1 MRLMALGAPWLRL
14 DSSQQPSDYKSRC
27 TWWCWPPGRLGLR
40 QGIPTVQAVS
50 MHPMALGAPFGA
62 QFPVTHTRD
71 GITQHNT
78 AHNGLIPPLC
88 ANDVA

>member
-1 MRLMALGAPWLRL
+1 MNAPEGAGCSLTGRHGELAGVGEPVLMHLMVLGAPL
-14 DSSQQPSDYKSRC
+14 
-27 TWWCWPPGRLGLR
+27 
-40 QGIPTVQAVS
+40 
-50 MHPMALGAPFGA
+50 GA

-88 ANDVA
+88 ANGVA

>member
-1 MRLMALGAPWLRL
+1 MPDSGRRQPEHLAARGTPLMFPQRGHRHWLWPRLNAPDGAGCSL
-14 DSSQQPSDYKSRC
+14 S
-27 TWWCWPPGRLGLR
+27 
-40 QGIPTVQAVS
+40 
-50 MHPMALGAPFGA
+50 A

>member
-1 MRLMALGAPWLRL
+1 MLPDRFGRGYSEWVLMGLNAPDGAGCPL
-14 DSSQQPSDYKSRC
+14 
-27 TWWCWPPGRLGLR
+27 
-40 QGIPTVQAVS
+40 
-50 MHPMALGAPFGA
+50 GA

-88 ANDVA
+88 ANNVA

>member
-1 MRLMALGAPWLRL
+1 MPGSGRRQL
-14 DSSQQPSDYKSRC
+14 
-27 TWWCWPPGRLGLR
+27 GRLAARGTPLMFPQR
-40 QGIPTVQAVS
+40 GHRHWLWPC
-50 MHPMALGAPFGA
+50 LNAPGGVGCPLGA

-88 ANDVA
+88 ANDVV

>member
-1 MRLMALGAPWLRL
+1 MHLMVLGAPL
-14 DSSQQPSDYKSRC
+14 
-27 TWWCWPPGRLGLR
+27 
-40 QGIPTVQAVS
+40 
-50 MHPMALGAPFGA
+50 GA

-88 ANDVA
+88 ANGVA